1 MSKRSVGVVSF
12 VAIGILAT
20 ALPAAATTKGPQSTS
35 VSCDAVTV
43 KSGVAVV
50 AKSSG
55 AFKIKF
61 NAAAD
66 GSGDNATWF
75 TARSAQ
81 GNDLSQQARVVGET
95 ASWSSV
101 IPSTYTTR
109 MLRRFGANCNG
120 ALPGDG
126 NYTVN
131 YTVTYQG

>member
-1 MSKRSVGVVSF
+1 MLKRSIGVVVSVGV
-12 VAIGILAT
+12 LAA
-20 ALPAAATTKGPQSTS
+20 ALPAAAATKGPQATD

-43 KSGVAVV
+43 KSGVQVTPT
-50 AKSSG
+50 SSG

-61 NAAAD
+61 NSAAS

-95 ASWSSV
+95 ASWSGV

-109 MLRRFGANCNG
+109 MQRRFAANCNG
-120 ALPGDG
+120 ALPGNG

-131 YTVTYQG
+131 YTVTYQA